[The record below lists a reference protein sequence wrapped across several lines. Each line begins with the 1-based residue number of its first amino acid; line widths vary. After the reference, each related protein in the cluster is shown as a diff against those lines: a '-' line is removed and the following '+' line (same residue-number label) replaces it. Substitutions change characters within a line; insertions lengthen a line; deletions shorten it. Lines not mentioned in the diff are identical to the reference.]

1 MAISSLPEGLSES
14 LELHV
19 AVEVP
24 SIESESTA
32 IMAVEALLSGLVGES
47 KEAHLACAGTDDM
60 LSILGP

>member
-1 MAISSLPEGLSES
+1 MKNSTHDGTSMAISSLPEGLAES

-19 AVEVP
+19 
-24 SIESESTA
+24 
-32 IMAVEALLSGLVGES
+32 AVEALLSGLVGES

>member
-19 AVEVP
+19 
-24 SIESESTA
+24 
-32 IMAVEALLSGLVGES
+32 AVEALLSGLVGES